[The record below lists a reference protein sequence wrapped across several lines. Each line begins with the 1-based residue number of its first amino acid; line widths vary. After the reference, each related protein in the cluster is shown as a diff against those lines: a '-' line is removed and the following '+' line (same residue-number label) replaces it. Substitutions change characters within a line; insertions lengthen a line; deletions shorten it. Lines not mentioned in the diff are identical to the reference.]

1 MPPTLV
7 RDGALLRALCG
18 ASQVFRILKP
28 DIQAAMEEIDNKYK
42 YSEQITKVNLS
53 LKEVY
58 KINIRIYPL

>member
-1 MPPTLV
+1 M
-7 RDGALLRALCG
+7 
-18 ASQVFRILKP
+18 KP